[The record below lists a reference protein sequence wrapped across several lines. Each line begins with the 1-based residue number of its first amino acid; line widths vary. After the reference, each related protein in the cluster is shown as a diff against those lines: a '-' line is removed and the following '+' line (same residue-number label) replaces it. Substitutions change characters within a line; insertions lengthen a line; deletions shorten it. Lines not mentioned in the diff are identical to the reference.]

1 MEIKK
6 FSISNDRGIY
16 EAFPDVVLTT
26 GGKLIC
32 VFAECTHHSDR
43 DYTRI
48 MICRS
53 TDRGRTWSRKTALS
67 ESTKGLAYFLNCPR
81 IQQLDD
87 GRLVVVVDR
96 IPGKIGED
104 ESRTKSVIVLY
115 FSSDDGTTW
124 SEPVETPARGI
135 VPDKI
140 CVTQT
145 GRWLLGCHFND
156 LDFGHLVQRLWYS
169 DDRGKS
175 WKGPIIVGKKK
186 GLSLCEV
193 SILPVK
199 DKLVAF
205 LRENSFTGLD
215 CFKTVSGDDGATW
228 SDPVKFPMPGC
239 HRPVAGYLNDGQL
252 FITYRFMQGGKG
264 WLGHWTQNLF
274 AAVTDDE
281 SALAEKREDAWT
293 RIIPIDHDPSEIS
306 DLGYSG
312 WVQFDDGEIYIVNYI
327 VDDAEKAQIRGY
339 SLTLKK
345 VKDTP

>member
-1 MEIKK
+1 MKIEK
-6 FSISNDRGIY
+6 FSVSNDSSVY
-16 EAFPDVVLTT
+16 EAFPDVMLTA

-32 VFAECTHHSDR
+32 VFAECTHHMDR

-48 MICRS
+48 MICES
-53 TDRGRTWSRKTALS
+53 SDRGRTWSRKRPLS
-67 ESTKGLAYFLNCPR
+67 ENTKGLGYFLNCPR
-81 IQQLDD
+81 IQQLAD

-96 IPGKIGED
+96 ILGKIGED
-104 ESRTKSVIVLY
+104 ESREKSVIVLY
-115 FSSDDGTTW
+115 FSDDMGATW
-124 SEPVETPARGI
+124 NEPVETPARGI
-135 VPDKI
+135 VPDRI
-140 CVTQT
+140 CVTPT
-145 GRWLLGCHFND
+145 GRWLLGSHFND
-156 LDFGHLVQRLWYS
+156 LDFGHLVQQLWYS
-169 DDRGKS
+169 DDKGQS
-175 WKGPIIVGKKK
+175 WQGPVIVAKKE
-186 GLSLCEV
+186 GLSLCEI

-199 DKLVAF
+199 DKLVGF

-215 CFKTVSGDDGATW
+215 CFKVISGDDGETW
-228 SDPVKFPMPGC
+228 SEPVKFPLPAC
-239 HRPVAGYLNDGQL
+239 HRPVAGHLNDGSL

-293 RIIPIDHDPSEIS
+293 RIIPIDYDGSEIS

-339 SLTLKK
+339 SLIL
-345 VKDTP
+345 